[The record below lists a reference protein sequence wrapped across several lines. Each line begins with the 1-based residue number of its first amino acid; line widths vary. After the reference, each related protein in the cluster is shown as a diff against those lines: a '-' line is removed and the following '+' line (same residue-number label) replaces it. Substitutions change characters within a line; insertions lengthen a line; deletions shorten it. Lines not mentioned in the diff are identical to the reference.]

1 MGLRKLAHYC
11 GAAFRALPALAIAPF
26 LLVSAARAEEL
37 KVWRHGIVEPNSDA
51 GFVFMASKGGFA
63 ERQRLNVEMVQFKG
77 DPIALRALLAGDLDS
92 YEGSPG
98 APILAGSRG
107 ADVKFAGCY
116 WPVMTYQIYS
126 KTSLNSVADLKG
138 KTLAISSP
146 GSQPDVMVRAVLD
159 KYNIS
164 PNQVSFSVLGSDS
177 DRFKALAA
185 GIVDAAAD
193 PVDYTP
199 LAKANGIKRLLDGGE
214 ELPNYIKRCITVS
227 GKTLRDRRDDLARFL
242 AAEMNAL
249 RFALDHRDKEVAL
262 TNEITR
268 RKSDDPRAGFLF
280 DEAKRLSAVD
290 PGMPIPAEKLA
301 WMRDLLLKTGNL
313 KSSVDI
319 DALVDN
325 GPREAALE
333 LIGK

>member
-1 MGLRKLAHYC
+1 MALRDRAGRREATYRLLS
-11 GAAFRALPALAIAPF
+11 AFLIAPV
-26 LLVSAARAEEL
+26 LLVSQAKAEEL

-63 ERQRLNVEMVQFKG
+63 EKQGLNIEIVQFKG
-77 DPIALRALLAGDLDS
+77 DPLALRALLAGDLDS

-107 ADVKFAGCY
+107 ADIKIAGCY
-116 WPVMTYQIYS
+116 WPVMTYEIYS
-126 KTSLNSVADLKG
+126 KQSLNSVADLKG

-159 KYNIS
+159 KYNIPAS
-164 PNQVSFSVLGSDS
+164 QVSFSVLGSDS

-193 PVDYTP
+193 PLDYMP
-199 LAKANGIKRLLDGGE
+199 LAKANGIKRLLDAGE

-227 GKTLRDRRDDLARFL
+227 GKTLKDRGEDLPRFL

-249 RFALDHRDKEVAL
+249 RFALDHRDQEVSLA
-262 TNEITR
+262 NEVTR
-268 RKSDDPRAGFLF
+268 RKPDDERAAFLF
-280 DEAKRLSAVD
+280 DEAKRVSAVD
-290 PGMPIPAEKLA
+290 PAMPIPTEKLA
-301 WMRDLLLKTGNL
+301 WMRDLLLKAGNL

-319 DALVDN
+319 KTLVDD
-325 GPREAALE
+325 GPREVALK
-333 LIGK
+333 LVRQ